1 MADHWVHYD
10 AEGNRVSP
18 AQARFLG
25 KEVEI
30 GVGGSTRPG
39 NDPLRRYRYT
49 DVHAIGSSERH
60 TFEAAAR
67 LTIPPP
73 FDSNGWVKV
82 EQPTASLRPT
92 IGSILGGAD
101 EPQLEGFAQST

>member
-60 TFEAAAR
+60 TF
-67 LTIPPP
+67 
-73 FDSNGWVKV
+73 DSWRKFRAWCR
-82 EQPTASLRPT
+82 EQSSKRPQ
-92 IGSILGGAD
+92 G
-101 EPQLEGFAQST
+101 